1 MARKYILIA
10 DVLEEDGFKSM
21 GMELGEYDS
30 FKEAHDALRACR
42 LEPEYSN
49 FDIEQRGEDEDGSL

>member
-1 MARKYILIA
+1 MTRKYVLIA
-10 DVLEEDGFKSM
+10 DIYEEDGFQSF

-30 FKEAHDALRACR
+30 FKEAHDALKACR

-49 FDIEQRGEDEDGSL
+49 FDIEERERD